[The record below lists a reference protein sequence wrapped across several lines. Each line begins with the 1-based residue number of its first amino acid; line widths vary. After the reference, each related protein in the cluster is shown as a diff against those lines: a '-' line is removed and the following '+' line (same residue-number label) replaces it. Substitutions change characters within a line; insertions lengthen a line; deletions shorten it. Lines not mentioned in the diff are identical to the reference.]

1 VVTPIN
7 VNFNGGNQTFY
18 NVSFTSTAAGT
29 HTINQ
34 SNTFNSL
41 SITAPAS
48 AGLRQVSF
56 TADQTIT
63 GTLTAAGATAVRRI
77 MLRSSAV
84 GTTRTLTVGTLSA
97 DDCDFRDITIAGTAA
112 GGSPTRAGDCG
123 GNSGVTFPAPKTVY
137 WNLAGT
143 QNWSATAW
151 ATTSGG
157 VPATN
162 NFPLAQDT
170 TVFDDT
176 GSAGTVTVKRVQ
188 HRHIG
193 YVCADKCHDA
203 EWKRQCVYTV
213 YGNWTFGSGVTHGG
227 TPTSPFRA
235 WNFYHHKRGQVVF
248 LAGITI
254 DCGTGTVQLADALE
268 LPSARTLTL
277 TSGTFDAVSYNV
289 TAGRHCPQL
298 LLAAPR

>member
-1 VVTPIN
+1 MCRLHL
-7 VNFNGGNQTFY
+7 Q
-18 NVSFTSTAAGT
+18 AGT

-41 SITAPAS
+41 SITAPSS

-56 TADQTIT
+56 TGDQTIT

-77 MLRSSAV
+77 MLRSSTV

-143 QNWSATAW
+143 QNWSADGW

-170 TVFDDT
+170 AVFDDT
-176 GSAGTVTVKRVQ
+176 GSAGTVTVNR
-188 HRHIG
+188 R
-193 YVCADKCHDA
+193 
-203 EWKRQCVYTV
+203 
-213 YGNWTFGSGVTHGG
+213 S
-227 TPTSPFRA
+227 TSA
-235 WNFYHHKRGQVVF
+235 Q
-248 LAGITI
+248 
-254 DCGTGTVQLADALE
+254 
-268 LPSARTLTL
+268 
-277 TSGTFDAVSYNV
+277 
-289 TAGRHCPQL
+289 
-298 LLAAPR
+298 

>member
-1 VVTPIN
+1 VQTAADPT
-7 VNFNGGNQTFY
+7 FNGGGQTFY
-18 NVSFTSTAAGT
+18 DVSITSTSAGT

-77 MLRSSAV
+77 MLRSNTV

-137 WNLAGT
+137 WNLAGI
-143 QNWSATAW
+143 AE
-151 ATTSGG
+151 
-157 VPATN
+157 
-162 NFPLAQDT
+162 L
-170 TVFDDT
+170 
-176 GSAGTVTVKRVQ
+176 
-188 HRHIG
+188 
-193 YVCADKCHDA
+193 VC
-203 EWKRQCVYTV
+203 
-213 YGNWTFGSGVTHGG
+213 
-227 TPTSPFRA
+227 
-235 WNFYHHKRGQVVF
+235 
-248 LAGITI
+248 
-254 DCGTGTVQLADALE
+254 
-268 LPSARTLTL
+268 
-277 TSGTFDAVSYNV
+277 
-289 TAGRHCPQL
+289 
-298 LLAAPR
+298 